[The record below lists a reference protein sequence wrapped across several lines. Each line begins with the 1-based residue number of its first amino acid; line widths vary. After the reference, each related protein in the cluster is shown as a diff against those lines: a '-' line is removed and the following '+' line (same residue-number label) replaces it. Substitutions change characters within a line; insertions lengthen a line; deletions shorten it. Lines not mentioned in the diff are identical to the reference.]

1 MASAAQ
7 IAANRRNALKSTG
20 PRTPEGKAVVAEN
33 ALCHGLRSERAVI
46 FDESAEE
53 LAAFGAGLRRALAP
67 ADEYEAALVDRIVHI
82 EWRLRRAWR
91 IEAAAIDDAA
101 ATADRERLAQR
112 VAQSMDDEW
121 VVKTNSLP
129 SAAAKE
135 AHRERIA
142 TWSDDR
148 LRDYATEDGLAI
160 EPPSPA
166 LWPAQLAAMARY
178 EAALE
183 RQLHRATQTLERR
196 QALRRDGEFETEA
209 ETAVAAP
216 PVAAP
221 KPIGKITEQ
230 SQFRPP
236 LPLHAAAA
244 ALPLAPMPPPDAGL
258 RGSEGR
264 AASG

>member
-7 IAANRRNALKSTG
+7 IAANRRNAPKSTG
-20 PRTPEGKAVVAEN
+20 PKTPEGKAVVAEN

-53 LAAFGAGLRRALAP
+53 LAVFGAGIRRALAP
-67 ADEYEAALVDRIVHI
+67 ADEYEAALVDRIIHI

-101 ATADRERLAQR
+101 AIADRERLAQR
-112 VAQSMDDEW
+112 VAQWMDDEW

-129 SAAAKE
+129 PATAKE
-135 AHRERIA
+135 AHRDRIA

-148 LRDYATEDGLAI
+148 LRTYAREEGLQI

-166 LWPAQLAAMARY
+166 LWPQQLAAMARY

-196 QALRRDGEFETEA
+196 QALRRDGEFEEA
-209 ETAVAAP
+209 ESEPAAIAAP
-216 PVAAP
+216 Q
-221 KPIGKITEQ
+221 PIGKITEQ
-230 SQFRPP
+230 SQFPAP

-244 ALPLAPMPPPDAGL
+244 ALPTAQMLPPDAGF
-258 RGSEGR
+258 RGSDGR
-264 AASG
+264 AVSS